1 MTVSRGAL
9 RQPALA
15 AGHKLLAAD
24 AIDALEDVFFLDF
37 EEIEALDGGEIPGLR
52 LLIADRRAE
61 YAFWRNIVP
70 PVAIGEPTRAG
81 TAADEGS
88 IKGVGASKGR
98 AQGRARLILSLT
110 DADLLQPGDV
120 LVTTSTTSAWT
131 PLFLNAAAVVTDS
144 GGILSHCAVVARE
157 YALPAV
163 VGTLTAT
170 RLIRDGTLI
179 DVDGTRGKV
188 VPI

>member
-37 EEIEALDGGEIPGLR
+37 EEIEAPRTGARYPGLR

-88 IKGVGASKGR
+88 IKGVGASKGPGPGPGAAESSASRMPTSSSR
-98 AQGRARLILSLT
+98 A
-110 DADLLQPGDV
+110 
-120 LVTTSTTSAWT
+120 TSS
-131 PLFLNAAAVVTDS
+131 
-144 GGILSHCAVVARE
+144 
-157 YALPAV
+157 
-163 VGTLTAT
+163 
-170 RLIRDGTLI
+170 
-179 DVDGTRGKV
+179 
-188 VPI
+188 